1 MDLAD
6 YFIKEIKKYHWDFMK
21 KKVLRTMEEVEA
33 NTDEYN
39 IPSAMALAELNND
52 LRTERKVL
60 SGKWSVSENKKAYTI
75 GTVDIP
81 AEKIQ
86 SISGIVNNDSA
97 FLYAYSQSSGI
108 SLGIRYVGTEPIAN
122 RDYTVIIVYKQ

>member
-1 MDLAD
+1 MVNSYVYSFLPL
-6 YFIKEIKKYHWDFMK
+6 F
-21 KKVLRTMEEVEA
+21 
-33 NTDEYN
+33 
-39 IPSAMALAELNND
+39 SALNND